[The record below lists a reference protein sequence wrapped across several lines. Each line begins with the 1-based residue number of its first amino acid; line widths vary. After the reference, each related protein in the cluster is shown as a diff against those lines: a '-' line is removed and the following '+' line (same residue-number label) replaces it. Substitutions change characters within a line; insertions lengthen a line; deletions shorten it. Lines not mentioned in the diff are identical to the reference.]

1 VTGHPQ
7 PGRPGT
13 ARVTA
18 GHARWGFCGGCELWR
33 LSDGWGDP
41 PSCPVCGARPAPLEH
56 WAGGAYRLDLTLD
69 LPPGT
74 DLPEP

>member
-1 VTGHPQ
+1 
-7 PGRPGT
+7 
-13 ARVTA
+13 
-18 GHARWGFCGGCELWR
+18 LWR

-41 PSCPVCGARPAPLEH
+41 PACPVCGARPAPLER
-56 WAGGAYRLDLTLD
+56 WADGAYRLDLALD